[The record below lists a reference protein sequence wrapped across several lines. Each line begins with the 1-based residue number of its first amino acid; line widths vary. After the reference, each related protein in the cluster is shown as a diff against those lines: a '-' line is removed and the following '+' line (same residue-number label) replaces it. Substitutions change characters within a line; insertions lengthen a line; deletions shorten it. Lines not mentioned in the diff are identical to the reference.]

1 MLLKSQ
7 DETREK
13 KMEIELSVLSEST
26 QWQHKLIDRV
36 TCDKMTVV
44 AQEAIENEDDEMNWF
59 VLLLNCLII
68 FSKLHS
74 SVSKFVPIIICCL
87 IVYILLS

>member
-44 AQEAIENEDDEMNWF
+44 AQEAIENEDDEMN
-59 VLLLNCLII
+59 
-68 FSKLHS
+68 
-74 SVSKFVPIIICCL
+74 
-87 IVYILLS
+87 